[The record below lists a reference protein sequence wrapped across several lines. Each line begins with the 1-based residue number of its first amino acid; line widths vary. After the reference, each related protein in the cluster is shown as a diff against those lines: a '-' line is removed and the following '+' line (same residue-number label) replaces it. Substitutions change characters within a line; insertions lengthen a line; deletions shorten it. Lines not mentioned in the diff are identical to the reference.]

1 MATFTWIPSIG
12 ASLSVKPNVRRVS
25 FGDGYEQRLA
35 YGINTQSEVW
45 SLEFRGKSTSD
56 ASAIDSFLRARGAVQ
71 AFDWT
76 TPSGI
81 TGKFTCEEW
90 SRTIEEP
97 NIENI
102 RATFKQVFDL
112 S

>member
-1 MATFTWIPSIG
+1 MATFTWTPSIG
-12 ASLSVKPNVRRVS
+12 AQVAMRPTVRRVA

-35 YGINTQSEVW
+35 FGINTQPEVW
-45 SLEFRGKSTSD
+45 TLEFRGSTTDD
-56 ASAIDSFLRARGAVQ
+56 AAAIDAFLRARGAVQ

-76 TPSGI
+76 SPAGTV
-81 TGKFTCEEW
+81 GKFTCEEW
-90 SRTIEEP
+90 GRSVDEP
-97 NIENI
+97 NVETV

>member
-1 MATFTWIPSIG
+1 MATFTWTPSIG
-12 ASLSVKPNVRRVS
+12 AQVAMRPNVRRVA

-35 YGINTQSEVW
+35 FGINTQPEVW
-45 SLEFRGKSTSD
+45 SLEFRGRTTAD
-56 ASAIDSFLRARGAVQ
+56 AAAIDAFLRARGAVQ

-76 TPSGI
+76 SPAGTV
-81 TGKFTCEEW
+81 GKFTCEEW
-90 SRTIEEP
+90 GRTVDEP
-97 NIENI
+97 NVETV

>member
-1 MATFTWIPSIG
+1 MATFTWTPSVG
-12 ASLSVKPNVRRVS
+12 ASLSMRPVVRRIA

-35 YGINTQSEVW
+35 FGINTQAEVW
-45 SLEFRGKSTSD
+45 NLEFRGKTTTV
-56 ASAIDSFLRARGAVQ
+56 AAAIDAFLRARGAAQ

-76 TPSGI
+76 SPAGT

-90 SRTIEEP
+90 SRSVDEP
-97 NIENI
+97 NAETV